1 MRFLLRVLVRSK
13 LINTTQIAGLVM
25 LFSRVFLPLSLIV
38 FLTSLRLERS
48 GVSFLATTR
57 VHPKSKLDSS
67 TRIDVS
73 MRTLPK

>member
-1 MRFLLRVLVRSK
+1 MRFLLRMLVRSK

-25 LFSRVFLPLSLIV
+25 LFSRVFLPLRLIV

-48 GVSFLATTR
+48 RVIFLATTR
-57 VHPKSKLDSS
+57 IQPKSKPYSS

-73 MRTLPK
+73 MRTLLK